1 MSCKLHHWAFT
12 PNVYGGKSA
21 VRPGRESGLGERTRR
36 LPWLCRLLLET
47 EPGFNYDTG
56 VYQHH
61 HGLRSFRRQQPT
73 STATSKPVAVYC
85 RDIDRAAVEGF

>member
-1 MSCKLHHWAFT
+1 MHPW
-12 PNVYGGKSA
+12 
-21 VRPGRESGLGERTRR
+21 RESGLRERTRR

-47 EPGFNYDTG
+47 REPGFNYDTG

-73 STATSKPVAVYC
+73 SPATSKPVAVY
-85 RDIDRAAVEGF
+85 RYYRNIDRAAVDGF